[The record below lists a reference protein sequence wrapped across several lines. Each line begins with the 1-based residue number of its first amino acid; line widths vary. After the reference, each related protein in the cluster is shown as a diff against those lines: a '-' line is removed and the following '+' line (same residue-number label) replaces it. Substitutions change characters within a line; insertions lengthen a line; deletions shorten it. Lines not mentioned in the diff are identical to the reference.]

1 MNWCDNHLREY
12 FEDECPL
19 CKEKREMEMCPG
31 DIIAS
36 DYTKP
41 EVAVQLDLHRR
52 ANFAREWPTMPRQL
66 RVRLRA
72 LQRFPTENNHS
83 SCSGFIAGYAAAQP
97 GAFSDA
103 YAQALAYALFCKYEW
118 VHDEV
123 KHASLLD

>member
-1 MNWCDNHLREY
+1 MPNMFGGDQY
-12 FEDECPL
+12 DPQYGYSVG
-19 CKEKREMEMCPG
+19 KDAEKQVPTP
-31 DIIAS
+31 AP

-66 RVRLRA
+66 RVRLRE
-72 LQRFPTENNHS
+72 LQRFPTEVNHS

-103 YAQALAYALFCKYEW
+103 YAQALAYALFCKDEW

-123 KHASLLD
+123 RHASLLD